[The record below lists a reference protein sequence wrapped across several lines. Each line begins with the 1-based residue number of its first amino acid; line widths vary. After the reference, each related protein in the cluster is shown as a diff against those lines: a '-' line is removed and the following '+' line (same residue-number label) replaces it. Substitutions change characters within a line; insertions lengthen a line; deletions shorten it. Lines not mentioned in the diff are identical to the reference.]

1 MTTRQFIKTTAA
13 AIGLA
18 GVGASVTA
26 VFAPEPT
33 VACGYLRPGDV
44 IFVTAE
50 DASMEEVEELK
61 RVLDVL
67 LSDDVD
73 VVVTNFLP
81 EDPLVMRGEH
91 ARQYEEMLRQTADL
105 YAELND
111 GQFRRLDEFRNAMEA
126 ADKVEVVFTVD
137 GVEQRHRIGPRE
149 WVELTP
155 RVQVPDFDIEVSGPG
170 TPIEWPAGSRG
181 ERAYPDKPPE
191 A

>member
-1 MTTRQFIKTTAA
+1 MTTRRQFIKTTAA

-33 VACGYLRPGDV
+33 VARGYLRPGDV

-61 RVLDVL
+61 RVLDDL

-81 EDPLVMRGEH
+81 EDPLVMRDDH
-91 ARQYEEMLRQTADL
+91 ARHYEQALVETADMYTRL
-105 YAELND
+105 HEDL
-111 GQFRRLDEFRNAMEA
+111 FRRLDDFRGVMDV
-126 ADKVEVVFTVD
+126 ADKVELVLTVD
-137 GVEQRHRIGPRE
+137 GVEQRFHLGPHE
-149 WVELTP
+149 
-155 RVQVPDFDIEVSGPG
+155 RVCC
-170 TPIEWPAGSRG
+170 G
-181 ERAYPDKPPE
+181 ET
-191 A
+191 